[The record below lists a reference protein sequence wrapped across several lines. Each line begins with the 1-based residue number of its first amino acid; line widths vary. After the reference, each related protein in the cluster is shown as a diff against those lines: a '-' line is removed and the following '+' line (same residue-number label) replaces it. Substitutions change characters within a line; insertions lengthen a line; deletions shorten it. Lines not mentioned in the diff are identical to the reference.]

1 MARPIVI
8 IHGWS
13 DSSSTFRPLKRKLAR
28 ALGRPVELI
37 GLADYESRDD
47 EITFDDVVTAMD
59 EAWTRKGLP
68 RHRGSVDVV
77 VHSTGGLVIRDW
89 LARNYRATARTT
101 DAPIKRLVMLAPAN
115 FGSPLAHKGRSF
127 FGRVVKGWDSKK
139 MFQTGKEILKG
150 LELASPYSWELALRD
165 RFGSSNFYDKGKVLA
180 TVLVG
185 NTGYS
190 GIAAAANEAG
200 SDGTVRVSTA
210 NMNCVYIKADFS
222 DPHHPTLA
230 LKKSKGKTAFGV
242 LDQEN
247 HSTITA
253 KRRPKNDNTLA
264 YIVRGLTVTDG
275 QFSDWCRQL
284 DRQTDRVMADTA
296 DESYTHGYQNTVF
309 LVRDQ
314 FDAHVQDYFLEFY
327 VEDEDA
333 SWFEEMFH
341 REAIR
346 TVHAYGDDKA
356 YRAVLIDCSTLKKR
370 IDKPFEKM
378 KISLT
383 AMPQFSANKNVG
395 YKTFTDDEIGAVEIA
410 KSRIGQVFQSNRTA
424 LVEVILKR
432 EQADDVF
439 TIR

>member
-1 MARPIVI
+1 MPRPIVI

-13 DSSSTFRPLKRKLAR
+13 DKSSSFRPLKRKLAR
-28 ALGRPVELI
+28 ALGRPVQLI
-37 GLADYESRDD
+37 SLADYESRDD
-47 EITFDDVVTAMD
+47 EVTFDDVVTAMD
-59 EAWTRKGLP
+59 RAWTRKGLP
-68 RHRGSVDVV
+68 RTRGSVDVV
-77 VHSTGGLVIRDW
+77 VHSTGGLVVRDW
-89 LARNYRATARTT
+89 LIRNYQATSRTT

-139 MFQTGKEILKG
+139 MFQTGKQILKG

-230 LKKSKGKTAFGV
+230 LKKSKGKSAFGV

-253 KRRPKNDNTLA
+253 KKRPENDNTLA

-275 QFSDWCRQL
+275 QFDDWCRQL
-284 DRQTDRVMADTA
+284 SDQTAQVMTDTA
-296 DESYTHGYQNTVF
+296 GEAYTHGYQNTVF

-314 FDAHVQDYFLEFY
+314 FNAHVQDYFLEFY
-327 VEDEDA
+327 IEDEDA

-356 YRAVLIDCSTLKKR
+356 YRSVLIDCTTLKKQ

-378 KISLT
+378 KISLS
-383 AMPQFSANKNVG
+383 AMPQFSSNKNVG

-410 KSRIGQVFQSNRTA
+410 KSRISQVFQPNRTA

-432 EQADDVF
+432 EQADGVF